1 MGLNSS
7 SFSIVLFGEAQ
18 KGKFQTPY
26 YCDSLVKL
34 SDTLGEPPE
43 EGGRGLDFAVQTILF
58 QFPVI
63 YFRVQE
69 EGYSVEDYFSGL
81 SQLKKKDCFPDV
93 TAICMPGV
101 GNMEIIKATDPVCC
115 VHKSFLIVSQKDLY
129 DFLTN

>member
-1 MGLNSS
+1 MSLNSNN
-7 SFSIVLFGEAQ
+7 FSIVLFGEAQ

-34 SDTLGEPPE
+34 SETLGEPPE
-43 EGGRGLDFAVQTILF
+43 EGGIGLNFAVQTLLF
-58 QFPVI
+58 QLPVI

-69 EGYSVEDYFSGL
+69 EGYSPEDYYSGL
-81 SQLKKKDCFPDV
+81 TQLKKKESFPDV

-101 GNMEIIKATDPVCC
+101 GDMEIIKATDPICC
-115 VHKSFLIVSQKDLY
+115 MHKSFLIVSQKDLY